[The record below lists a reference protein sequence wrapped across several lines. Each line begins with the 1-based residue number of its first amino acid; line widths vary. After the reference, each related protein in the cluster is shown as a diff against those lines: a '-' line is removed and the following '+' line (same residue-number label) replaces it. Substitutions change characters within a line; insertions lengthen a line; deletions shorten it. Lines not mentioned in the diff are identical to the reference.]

1 MEDSAIIDLFFER
14 SEQAID
20 ELHKKYGGAVRK
32 TALNILHDR
41 QDAEECANDAYL
53 GVWNSVPPKR
63 PNPLAAFVCRI
74 VRNLAISRL
83 RRETALK
90 RGEGLDLV
98 LDEMEGFLP
107 SPQNV
112 ERELE
117 AKELTERVNRFLA
130 ALPYDDRY
138 LFVRRYWFADPV
150 KDIAAASGQKESRVS
165 LRLFRLREKL
175 KKELEKE
182 GLLA

>member
-20 ELHKKYGGAVRK
+20 ELDKKYGNALRK
-32 TALNILHDR
+32 TAVNILHDR
-41 QDAEECANDAYL
+41 QDAEECANDALL
-53 GVWNSVPPKR
+53 GVWNSIPPQR
-63 PNPLAAFVCRI
+63 PLALAVYVCRI
-74 VRNLAISRL
+74 ARNLAISRL
-83 RRETALK
+83 RSRTAEK
-90 RGEGLDLV
+90 RGGGLDLV
-98 LDEMEGFLP
+98 LDELEEFLP

-112 ERELE
+112 ETELE
-117 AKELTERVNRFLA
+117 AKELTERVNRFLS

-138 LFVRRYWFADPV
+138 VFVRRYWFADPV
-150 KDIAAASGQKESRVS
+150 KDIAASMGQKENRVS

-182 GLLA
+182 GLLV